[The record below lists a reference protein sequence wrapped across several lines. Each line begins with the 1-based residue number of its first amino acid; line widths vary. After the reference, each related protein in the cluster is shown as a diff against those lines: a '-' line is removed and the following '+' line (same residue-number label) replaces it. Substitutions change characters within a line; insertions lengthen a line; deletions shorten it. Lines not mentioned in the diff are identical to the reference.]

1 MMSRWDM
8 TCPKCG
14 ETVYYHPNCS
24 PSTARDYN
32 NYVWLV
38 RKDGVKQFM
47 HIHCPKKGEQDGQ
60 ID

>member
-1 MMSRWDM
+1 M

-47 HIHCPKKGEQDGQ
+47 HIHCPKEGERDGQ